1 MSRYYNHHTDMDE
14 RFIYI
19 PTQSPTPSSPDDVDE
34 EQCLFDDMPLLAYGK
49 EEEVRDTASQIDA
62 TTQASTCHWPPDIK
76 SEETVVPDVK
86 ADEEYYTSGE
96 KKLSRPPAREF
107 YYFLSQNTDEASPS
121 SRRRTNSSKKNR
133 TPRTALKMME
143 RHRENERTRH
153 HNLNDSLGEICKD
166 VPGSSHDGRETKVV
180 MMQRIISYVA
190 YLENTIVQLCSE
202 LGIPYSSSMTSLTLQ
217 LRNEMESRTVQIEKG
232 NKKSSSRNERDS
244 MKKTPMNDKQSFGR
258 RLKLS
263 SPTVDS
269 TSDHQVPQHIPKAR
283 ESKDCSQDSTVP
295 TSSFLPFL
303 NDNAVAPWFINTEQ
317 DGEVVN
323 ACEYDPFFSQEVE
336 ANDCL
341 RFSSSLMEP
350 RSPQLPAR
358 NSNHV
363 VPTSLSLLS
372 SPDQREGNKENK
384 TTFNLGGNIMNIGQ
398 VDWYGSE
405 RDASFDPDLPLS
417 QAVSPD
423 NVLQTIQIPSSSS
436 AFLSPMQSSLASKL
450 APLTPGSRKNK
461 RKQYTP
467 KRSPF
472 NNLDINSADTG
483 NQQYFNIE
491 DDERFQM
498 EPINYEV
505 EATGNEEPEDVS
517 LQSLGLTRSQKTQ
530 IAQLQSQRY
539 RPASSNSS
547 EGSRDL
553 TKSGKTDLRKTSWMN
568 GFMMFSRLNRRT
580 FINANPGVHTSHIS
594 KIMGHAWRNMTPEE
608 QAPYKEKAR
617 LCAQELQK
625 QQMLPADFTT
635 PPSLAATPTNFTTTA
650 TISSTQDK
658 CGFFNSDNS
667 SGSYVSLHLDDC

>member
-1 MSRYYNHHTDMDE
+1 MDE

-19 PTQSPTPSSPDDVDE
+19 PPQSPTPSSPDDIDE
-34 EQCLFDDMPLLAYGK
+34 EQCLFDDLPFPAYGK
-49 EEEVRDTASQIDA
+49 EEEVEDTASQIDA
-62 TTQASTCHWPPDIK
+62 ATQASISHWPPDIK
-76 SEETVVPDVK
+76 SEKTVASEVIVDKV
-86 ADEEYYTSGE
+86 YFNSGE
-96 KKLSRPPAREF
+96 KKVSWPSTREF
-107 YYFLSQNTDEASPS
+107 YYFLPQNTDEASPC

-153 HNLNDSLGEICKD
+153 HNLNDSLSEICKD
-166 VPGSSHDGRETKVV
+166 VPGSSQDGRETKVV

-190 YLENTIVQLCSE
+190 YLENTIVKLCSE
-202 LGIPYSSSMTSLTLQ
+202 LGVPYSNSMTSLTLQ
-217 LRNEMESRTVQIEKG
+217 LRTEIENRSVYTDKG
-232 NKKSSSRNERDS
+232 NKSRNERDY
-244 MKKTPMNDKQSFGR
+244 MKKTPLNDKRSLSR

-269 TSDHQVPQHIPKAR
+269 TSDHQVPQHVPRAT

-295 TSSFLPFL
+295 TSSFLPFF
-303 NDNAVAPWFINTEQ
+303 NDNAVAPWFVNTEPEE
-317 DGEVVN
+317 EVVN
-323 ACEYDPFFSQEVE
+323 SCEYDPFFSQEVE

-358 NSNHV
+358 YLSHI

-372 SPDQREGNKENK
+372 SPDHREGNKENT

-398 VDWYGSE
+398 VDWCRSE
-405 RDASFDPDLPLS
+405 RDTSFDPDLPHS

-436 AFLSPMQSSLASKL
+436 AFLTPQQSSLASKL
-450 APLTPGSRKNK
+450 DPLTPGSRKNK

-472 NNLDINSADTG
+472 NNLNINSADTR
-483 NQQYFNIE
+483 NQHYFDVE

-498 EPINYEV
+498 EPINCEV
-505 EATGNEEPEDVS
+505 DAIGNEEPEDVS
-517 LQSLGLTRSQKTQ
+517 LQSLGLTRSQKSQ
-530 IAQLQSQRY
+530 IAQLQSQRS
-539 RPASSNSS
+539 RPASSTSS
-547 EGSRDL
+547 EGSRDV

-580 FINANPGVHTSHIS
+580 FINANPGVHTSNIS
-594 KIMGHAWRNMTPEE
+594 KIMGHAWRTMAPEE
-608 QAPYKEKAR
+608 QAPYREKAR
-617 LCAQELQK
+617 LCAKELQK

-635 PPSLAATPTNFTTTA
+635 PANFTATPTNFTPSE

-658 CGFFNSDNS
+658 CGFFTSDNS
-667 SGSYVSLHLDDC
+667 SGSYVSLHLDDS

>member
-1 MSRYYNHHTDMDE
+1 MDE

-19 PTQSPTPSSPDDVDE
+19 PTQSPTTPSSPDDVDE
-34 EQCLFDDMPLLAYGK
+34 EQCLFDDTPLLAYGK
-49 EEEVRDTASQIDA
+49 EEEVTDAATQIDA
-62 TTQASTCHWPPDIK
+62 TTQASTYHWPPVIK
-76 SEETVVPDVK
+76 SEKTVVPEVI
-86 ADEEYYTSGE
+86 ADEEYFTSGE
-96 KKLSRPPAREF
+96 KKLSRPSTREF

-166 VPGSSHDGRETKVV
+166 VPGSSQDGRETKVV

-217 LRNEMESRTVQIEKG
+217 LRNEMENRTVQTDKG
-232 NKKSSSRNERDS
+232 NRKSSSRNDRDS
-244 MKKTPMNDKQSFGR
+244 MKETPMNDKHSFGR

-269 TSDHQVPQHIPKAR
+269 TSDHQVPQHIPKAT

-303 NDNAVAPWFINTEQ
+303 NDNAVAPWFVNTEQ
-317 DGEVVN
+317 EEVIN
-323 ACEYDPFFSQEVE
+323 ACEYDPFFSQVVE

-358 NSNHV
+358 NSSHV
-363 VPTSLSLLS
+363 VPTSLNLLS
-372 SPDQREGNKENK
+372 SPDQREDDKENK
-384 TTFNLGGNIMNIGQ
+384 TFNLGVNIMNIGQ
-398 VDWYGSE
+398 NDWYE
-405 RDASFDPDLPLS
+405 QDTSFDPDMPHS

-472 NNLDINSADTG
+472 NNLDINSANTG
-483 NQQYFNIE
+483 NQQYFNVE

-505 EATGNEEPEDVS
+505 EAIGNEPEDVS
-517 LQSLGLTRSQKTQ
+517 LQSLGLTRNQKTQ

-539 RPASSNSS
+539 RPASSTSS
-547 EGSRDL
+547 GGSRDL

-617 LCAQELQK
+617 LCAKELQK
-625 QQMLPADFTT
+625 QQVLPADFTT
-635 PPSLAATPTNFTTTA
+635 PPNLMATPTNLNPAA

-658 CGFFNSDNS
+658 CGFLISDNS
-667 SGSYVSLHLDDC
+667 SGSCGSLHLDDC